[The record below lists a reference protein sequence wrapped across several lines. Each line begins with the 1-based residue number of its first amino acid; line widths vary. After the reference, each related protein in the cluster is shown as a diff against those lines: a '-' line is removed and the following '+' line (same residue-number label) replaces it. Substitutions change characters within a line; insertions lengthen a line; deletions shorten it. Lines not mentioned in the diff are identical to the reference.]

1 MSDNYAREIVRWA
14 LTEVR
19 NVSEPACNP
28 PGRDANWGAMIR
40 SFAAVAAL
48 AATHVCA
55 VPLVAQAH
63 AAHAEQLGR
72 VRFTT
77 SSDVAARS
85 GVEHGVAYLHSC
97 WYEKAAE
104 AFTAAAAADS
114 SCAMAFWGQAMS
126 LLHPLWTPP
135 STADARVAIVAID
148 RGLAAAK
155 STRERDYLGA
165 IRAYYADYDRTDPG
179 TRLGR
184 YAAALDTVRRRNPSD
199 REAAIFY
206 ALALIAVG
214 QANATDTTFTDQ
226 KRADSILE
234 PLYRLEP
241 EHPGLAHY
249 LIHTNDVPQ
258 LARHGLPAARRYAA
272 IAPDVPHAQHMPSH
286 IFTRLGLWDDAIAS
300 NTRSAA
306 AARVYEVE
314 RGLTAMWD
322 QRTHA
327 LDYLTY
333 AYLQQ
338 GRNTAARR
346 VAAEAAAAPA
356 GFPAGSL
363 PHEYAGAAIPARVAL
378 ERSAWDEA
386 ARLAVHPAPQ
396 WPAAEGITHFARA
409 TRAARGHHSAAARQ
423 ELLEL
428 ARIDSALTA
437 SGGPQAYWAGQVAIQ
452 LLAAKAW
459 LDLVMGD
466 TAAAILHARQA
477 ADREDGTQKHPVT
490 PGPVLPARE
499 LEGDL
504 LLSVGKPT
512 EAAQAYAATLALSPN
527 RARSLF
533 GLARAAERTGDMATA
548 RAKYREF
555 LDLMAK
561 GDGARPEVAIA
572 RRAVASR

>member
-1 MSDNYAREIVRWA
+1 MARLA
-14 LTEVR
+14 LRGTRQQNR
-19 NVSEPACNP
+19 N
-28 PGRDANWGAMIR
+28 AMIR
-40 SFAAVAAL
+40 SIPTLAAL
-48 AATHVCA
+48 VVA
-55 VPLVAQAH
+55 VPLAAQAPGEH
-63 AAHAEQLGR
+63 DGHTQQLGR
-72 VRFTT
+72 VCFTT
-77 SSDVAARS
+77 SCNAAARTE
-85 GVEHGVAYLHSC
+85 VERGVAYLHSF

-104 AFTAAAAADS
+104 TFAAAAAADS
-114 SCAMAFWGQAMS
+114 GCAMAFWGQAMS
-126 LLHPLWTPP
+126 VLHPLWTPP
-135 STADARVAIVAID
+135 SSADARAALGVTD
-148 RGLAAAK
+148 RGLARAK
-155 STRERDYLGA
+155 TTRERGYLDA
-165 IRAYYADYDRTDPG
+165 IRAYYADYDRTDPKA
-179 TRLGR
+179 RLVR
-184 YAAALDTVRRRNPSD
+184 YALAMDSVRRRSPSD
-199 REAAIFY
+199 TEAAIFY

-214 QANATDTTFTDQ
+214 QANATDTTFTYQ

-234 PLYRLEP
+234 PLFRREP
-241 EHPGLAHY
+241 RHPGLAHY

-258 LARHGLPAARRYAA
+258 LAAHGLYAARRYAE

-286 IFTRLGLWDDAIAS
+286 IFTRLGAWDDAIAS

-306 AARVYEVE
+306 AARAYEVE
-314 RGLTAMWD
+314 RGLNAMWD
-322 QRTHA
+322 QRAHA
-327 LDYLTY
+327 LDYLAY

-338 GRNTAARR
+338 GRDTAARR

-386 ARLAVHPAPQ
+386 ARLTVHPAPE

-409 TRAARGHHSAAARQ
+409 IGAARGNDSAAARQ
-423 ELLEL
+423 ELLVL

-548 RAKYREF
+548 RGKYREF